1 MQLRQNDIPLSKQK
15 NTKINFSKMLSSK
28 YFNNNIIQ
36 IQMALNKNRIIPL
49 DYLIRR
55 IKPKIN
61 TYIIKKPLKKNN
73 EEIFETFRLHQDIT
87 KIPEELEKLLEE
99 NEKKFLIQSQEYYDL
114 KNINDQ
120 SLGYWHYVNEMNKKK
135 NQKYFYKKFFDYED
149 KSTVNLNSDNI
160 QKLSENMFKL
170 NPLLITKEKA
180 DIFFYY
186 LGEFNKYY
194 FNEQKYEYIKNKVI
208 SFLERLKDFLNYVE
222 IKADDSMDNIAKE
235 IKMKNSKFIKEFNN
249 KIKLELKNMKIKQKK
264 LDYKEIKSSKKM
276 IEKTKQT
283 LDSIYNDKNFFEDP
297 NYFSQTFST
306 KKKLIF
312 KSRNKY
318 KNQISNMNLS
328 APNFAKN
335 ININNN
341 MNQTYKMSTASTG
354 FFNQEK
360 KRKKIIRIRSKAES
374 CKNRDEI
381 SNKYYNFNFKKIKI
395 NKKLYNQRIS
405 STLDLQKN
413 KILFR
418 DNTIKSNKSRN
429 ILLNKTG
436 GKKSSERNSINS
448 FNNNNKEGNSI
459 RKLFSKNLLR
469 KDTTNSIKQNKE
481 EISKEDMKCFINF
494 AKSGQT
500 PMVKI
505 NKNIL
510 RQKTFNEL
518 SRNNFKFNTKTS
530 TDLMN
535 IRNKKNSQKSIAQ
548 YNTLE
553 NNKNINS
560 NDFSS
565 DDKSK
570 SKSKSKLKSLYEN
583 IKHKPNINYFE
594 LTDINSY
601 FSQNGKK
608 IKNNIRLMD
617 IISQVKK
624 STHNYDIE
632 QKTKKICQ
640 SNLTAKQS
648 EKLYDVREINK
659 LIDHLDVFYMN
670 SLFDF
675 KSKIF
680 YENGIKV

>member
-149 KSTVNLNSDNI
+149 KSTVNLNSENI

-264 LDYKEIKSSKKM
+264 LDYREIKSSKKM
-276 IEKTKQT
+276 I
-283 LDSIYNDKNFFEDP
+283 
-297 NYFSQTFST
+297 
-306 KKKLIF
+306 
-312 KSRNKY
+312 KY
-318 KNQISNMNLS
+318 KNPISNMNLS

-405 STLDLQKN
+405 SALDLQRN

-418 DNTIKSNKSRN
+418 ANTIKSNKSRN

-530 TDLMN
+530 TDLMKV
-535 IRNKKNSQKSIAQ
+535 RNKKNSQKSIAQ

-680 YENGIKV
+680 YENGIKI